1 MFKSS
6 VIGVLAL
13 LLAACGTP
21 RPRHAVPQSPGESPS
36 APKVSLPGTVYRID
50 ERHSELRILVYRAGP
65 LARFGHNH
73 VILNRSIRGVVNLA
87 GVGGESTFSLS
98 VPAAGFVVD
107 DAQARREEGAD
118 FAAEVPDDAK
128 SGTLHN
134 MLSAALLDADEFPM
148 ITIRSIAA
156 VPAHNPS
163 GAACGCGCGRNR
175 AHRHGRHQ
183 RRWTRVYNRG
193 APGLAERFQA
203 FDRGRVPGVAANHAR
218 AHAIQSDV
226 GRAAGSGR
234 DDGQV
239 RHRRR
244 LRLTPRPR
252 SYCDCCSPR
261 PRAPW
266 LGFSGLGEQQRRAF
280 GRHQH
285 GGGRLPQRLR
295 DGPGR
300 LNADFGEPRQGL
312 CDIVDFEP
320 KRGPPQMDGVVEPH
334 VDRVTGA

>member
-107 DAQARREEGAD
+107 DAQARREEGAE

-134 MLSAALLDADEFPM
+134 MLSAALLDAGEFPM
-148 ITIRSIAA
+148 IAIRSIAA

-163 GAACGCGCGRNR
+163 GA
-175 AHRHGRHQ
+175 
-183 RRWTRVYNRG
+183 G
-193 APGLAERFQA
+193 AGAAGTALIATVAISVAGHESRIE
-203 FDRGRVPGVAANHAR
+203 VPLDLR
-218 AHAIQSDV
+218 SDSKHLT
-226 GRAAGSGR
+226 AAGSLE
-234 DDGQV
+234 
-239 RHRRR
+239 
-244 LRLTPRPR
+244 LRQTTLGLTPY
-252 SYCDCCSPR
+252 SLM
-261 PRAPW
+261 
-266 LGFSGLGEQQRRAF
+266 LGALQVQDAMKVKFDIAADSG
-280 GRHQH
+280 
-285 GGGRLPQRLR
+285 
-295 DGPGR
+295 
-300 LNADFGEPRQGL
+300 
-312 CDIVDFEP
+312 
-320 KRGPPQMDGVVEPH
+320 
-334 VDRVTGA
+334 